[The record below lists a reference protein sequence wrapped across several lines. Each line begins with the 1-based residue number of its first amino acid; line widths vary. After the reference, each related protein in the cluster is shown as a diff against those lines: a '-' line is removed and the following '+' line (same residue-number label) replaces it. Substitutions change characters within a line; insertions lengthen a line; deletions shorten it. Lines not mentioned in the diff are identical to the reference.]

1 MLVDL
6 GYSWLGDG
14 RGGGLGTAW
23 VMLGGILSGGTRVK
37 VTKSYLGES
46 TVG

>member
-6 GYSWLGDG
+6 GYSWLGNSG
-14 RGGGLGTAW
+14 VKAW
-23 VMLGGILSGGTRVK
+23 VVLGRVSSGGKRVK
-37 VTKSYLGES
+37 DAKSYLGES